1 MLDKITEV
9 WYNKSMTKADTIFYN
24 NIQHI
29 LNHGVKSGQ
38 ARPKYAD
45 GTTAHSLYVTGVF
58 AEYDL
63 ANGEFPITS
72 LRPIQLSQPL
82 KSSYGF
88 IKTLVIH

>member
-1 MLDKITEV
+1 MLDKTTEV
-9 WYNKSMTKADTIFYN
+9 WYNKSMIKADTIFYN

-45 GTTAHSLYVTGVF
+45 GTTAHSLYVTGAF

-72 LRPIQLSQPL
+72 LRPIPI
-82 KSSYGF
+82 KSD
-88 IKTLVIH
+88 IKEL